1 MIEWNLITN
10 LWISPSEGGNFI
22 TFLGILSYLIGILA
36 LFIIPANRKPGEA
49 IAWLLL
55 IFLAPIFG
63 ALLFLL
69 LGNPKLSEWRRNQQR
84 TMNQYIKD
92 AAEQAE
98 QNPAL
103 ASIIDPPLPVHYE
116 SHVNLITKLTGM
128 PVMAG
133 NTVELLP
140 DYVGA
145 VDRIVQD
152 IDAAKRF
159 VHLEYF
165 MFAAD
170 AVGLPVIDALVRAR
184 ERGVVCRVLIDHL
197 SNLLLQGPLLKRL
210 GAAGIPVQCMLPV
223 DPFHNQWNRI
233 DLRNHRKIVIV
244 DGTVA
249 FTGSQNLIEDNYH
262 KRSNIKNGIYY
273 IELVARVTGPVV
285 RGFNAAFITDWY
297 SETEEL
303 LDERNAPEIRV
314 RSTPMTGTALCQV
327 LPSGPGF
334 DHNNNLMLF
343 VALLHAARRRITIV
357 NPYVVPEG
365 TLLLA
370 LTSAAQR
377 GVEVTLIV
385 SEIGDQFMVYHAQ
398 SSYYEEL
405 LKAGVKIY
413 RYQAPVILH
422 AKAITIDDDIAVISS
437 SNMDIRS
444 FQLNLEITL
453 VCYDVHVVAD
463 LRKQEEEYLRC
474 SHLLELEAWQARPLH
489 TKLFDNLARL
499 TSALQ

>member
-1 MIEWNLITN
+1 MEWNWIT
-10 LWISPSEGGNFI
+10 I
-22 TFLGILSYLIGILA
+22 LGILSYLISILA

-49 IAWLLL
+49 TAWLLL

-63 ALLFLL
+63 AILFLL
-69 LGNPKLSEWRRNQQR
+69 LGNPKLSQWRRDQQR
-84 TMNQYIKD
+84 AMNQYIKED
-92 AAEQAE
+92 VEEAGQIPE
-98 QNPAL
+98 L
-103 ASIIDPPLPVHYE
+103 RRVVDPPLPSRFE
-116 SHVNLITKLTGM
+116 PHVNLIAHLTGM

-133 NTVELLP
+133 NSVELLP

-145 VDRIVQD
+145 VDQIVRD
-152 IDAAKRF
+152 IDAAKCF

-170 AVGLPVIDALVRAR
+170 TIGSPVIDALVRAR

-197 SNLLLQGPLLKRL
+197 SNLLLQGPVLKRL
-210 GAAGIPVQCMLPV
+210 GAAGIPVRQMLPL
-223 DPFHNQWNRI
+223 DPFNNQWNRV
-233 DLRNHRKIVIV
+233 DLRNHRKIVVV
-244 DGTVA
+244 DGAVA
-249 FTGSQNLIEDNYH
+249 FTGSHNLIEDTYH
-262 KRSNIKNGIYY
+262 KRKNIKKGIHY
-273 IELVARVTGPVV
+273 IELVVRVTGPVV
-285 RGFNAAFITDWY
+285 REFNAAFITDWY

-303 LDERNAPEIRV
+303 LNERTAPEMRV
-314 RSTPMTGTALCQV
+314 RTPVTGNVLCQV

-343 VALLHAARRRITIV
+343 VALLYSARRRITIV
-357 NPYVVPEG
+357 NPYVIPEG

-385 SEIGDQFMVYHAQ
+385 SEMGDQFLVYHAQ
-398 SSYYEEL
+398 GSYYEEL

-413 RYQAPVILH
+413 RYRAPRILH
-422 AKAITIDDDIAVISS
+422 SKTITIDDDIAVIGS

-453 VCYDVHVVAD
+453 VCYDAQVVAD
-463 LRKQEEEYLRC
+463 MRKLEEEYLRR
-474 SHLLELEAWQARPLH
+474 SRLLELKAWQARPLH